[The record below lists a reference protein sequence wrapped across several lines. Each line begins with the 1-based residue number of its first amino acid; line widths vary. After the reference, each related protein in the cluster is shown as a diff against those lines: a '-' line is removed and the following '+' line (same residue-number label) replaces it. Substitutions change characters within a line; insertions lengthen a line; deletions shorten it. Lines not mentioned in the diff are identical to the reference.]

1 MSSSLKRVNPTDV
14 QAYGTAAQG
23 YFDSIYTALTTLCS
37 DVVGVHYYGTNA
49 YQFKY
54 DAGELAEAFAR
65 GMAKDLG
72 SLADGIRA
80 TTSNIAG
87 ALGGAPISIT
97 VSGKEINAPT
107 PQADTGIQEVDPT
120 ALTDLITTVG
130 TRFTEI
136 SDAMEGHKTRLENTD
151 WKGDARDG
159 TLTMVAGWTTNAQT
173 KATDAQTK
181 LVDFINKQI
190 ETVGAADAVPSQA

>member
-1 MSSSLKRVNPTDV
+1 MSQSLKRVNPADV
-14 QAYGTAAQG
+14 SAYGTAAQG

-87 ALGGAPISIT
+87 SLGGQPISIT
-97 VSGKEINAPT
+97 VSGKEINAPA
-107 PQADTGIQEVDPT
+107 PQADTGIQEVDVT
-120 ALTDLITTVG
+120 ALSDLITTVG

-136 SDAMEGHKTRLENTD
+136 NDAMNGHKDRLVNTD
-151 WKGDARDG
+151 WKGDAKDG
-159 TLTMVAGWTTNAQT
+159 TVELVANWTTNAQT
-173 KATDAQTK
+173 KSSDAQTK
-181 LVDFINKQI
+181 LVDFINQQI
-190 ETVGAADAVPSQA
+190 DKVNEADKAPSA

>member
-1 MSSSLKRVNPTDV
+1 MSQSLKRVNPADV
-14 QAYGTAAQG
+14 SAYGTAAQG
-23 YFDSIYTALTTLCS
+23 YFDNIYTSLTTLCS
-37 DVVGVHYYGTNA
+37 DVVNVHYYGTNA

-87 ALGGAPISIT
+87 SLGGQPISIT
-97 VSGKEINAPT
+97 VSGKDINAPT
-107 PQADTGIQEVDPT
+107 PQADTGIQEVDVT

-136 SDAMEGHKTRLENTD
+136 NDAMNGHKDRLVNTD
-151 WKGDARDG
+151 WKGDAKDG
-159 TLTMVAGWTTNAQT
+159 TVELVANWTTNAQT
-173 KATDAQTK
+173 KSSDAQTK

-190 ETVGAADAVPSQA
+190 EKVNEADKAPSA

>member
-1 MSSSLKRVNPTDV
+1 MSQSLKRVNPTDV
-14 QAYGTAAQG
+14 SAYGTAAQG
-23 YFDSIYTALTTLCS
+23 YFDNIYTSLTTLCS
-37 DVVGVHYYGTNA
+37 DVVNVHYYGTNA

-87 ALGGAPISIT
+87 SLGGQPISIT
-97 VSGKEINAPT
+97 VSGKDINAPT
-107 PQADTGIQEVDPT
+107 PQADTGIQEVDVT

-136 SDAMEGHKTRLENTD
+136 NDAMNGHKDRLVNTD
-151 WKGDARDG
+151 WKGDAKDG
-159 TLTMVAGWTTNAQT
+159 TVELVANWTTNAQT
-173 KATDAQTK
+173 KSSDAQTK

-190 ETVGAADAVPSQA
+190 EKVNEADKAPSA

>member
-1 MSSSLKRVNPTDV
+1 MSHPSSESTRPTCRP
-14 QAYGTAAQG
+14 TARHAQG

-37 DVVGVHYYGTNA
+37 DVVGVHYFGTNA

-72 SLADGIRA
+72 GLADGIRA

-87 ALGGAPISIT
+87 ALGGQPISIT

-107 PQADTGIQEVDPT
+107 PQADTGIQEVDSP
-120 ALTDLITTVG
+120 
-130 TRFTEI
+130 R
-136 SDAMEGHKTRLENTD
+136 
-151 WKGDARDG
+151 
-159 TLTMVAGWTTNAQT
+159 
-173 KATDAQTK
+173 
-181 LVDFINKQI
+181 
-190 ETVGAADAVPSQA
+190 

>member
-1 MSSSLKRVNPTDV
+1 
-14 QAYGTAAQG
+14 
-23 YFDSIYTALTTLCS
+23 
-37 DVVGVHYYGTNA
+37 
-49 YQFKY
+49 
-54 DAGELAEAFAR
+54 
-65 GMAKDLG
+65 MAKDLG

-87 ALGGAPISIT
+87 ALGGQPISIT

-136 SDAMEGHKTRLENTD
+136 SDAMTGHKTRLENTD
-151 WKGDARDG
+151 WKGDAKDG
-159 TLTMVAGWTTNAQT
+159 TVGLVANWTTNAQT

-190 ETVGAADAVPSQA
+190 ETVERRRRGAAGLTVRPRSDSRP